1 MTSDGEASQ
10 IVIKDG
16 EAGAAP
22 AIGVKLDSDG
32 KYYWTLDGEFITEG
46 GKKMPVT
53 GDDGVTPVFKIEN
66 DTWYVSY
73 DKEATWKECGP
84 ATGAAGDSFFS
95 DVSTS
100 EDGRWVYL
108 TLADGETVLTLEMY
122 KEFGIAFESLPELI
136 MAGATAEIPFVL
148 TGADEK
154 SVVEAI
160 AKGDW
165 EAEAVMDGTEGGK
178 IVVTAPAESSTGRV
192 IVLLSDGESKTIMK
206 TLTFVSGVM
215 NVTTQ
220 SQEAAAVGGTVSFEL
235 ETDLDYEVVIPDDAK
250 EWLSRVETR
259 ALRQETL
266 TFSAKANETM
276 EERQAKIEL
285 ISSGVVVETLLVY
298 QKANLDPTAF
308 VVKVNV
314 TESSM
319 KNTLILPLTGTVDAT
334 VDWGD
339 GKTETV
345 TAVNPQHVYE
355 QEGEYYVTVTGS
367 VTALGN
373 RLTKTSQSAIVRVIQ
388 WGQLG
393 LESLEEAF
401 YNNKGLTQV
410 ALPDAGA
417 FAKVTTV
424 ENMFYNC
431 TLLTAVPVGLIDQ
444 CTELTSAASLFS
456 GCSSL
461 TSIPEGF
468 FDKCPKI
475 ASLASAFKG
484 CKKVTEIPAG
494 LFDNL
499 TEVTDLS
506 SVFYGTGITAVP
518 EGIFDVQTKA
528 TSVSSVFYGC
538 SALRTVPSDLF
549 VSQTEVTNAAMIF
562 KTCAALESIP
572 AGLLDP
578 FTKSTNFSG
587 LFSGCE
593 SLGNLPQGLFD
604 KLGSGLEAG
613 SKGVNVSSVFENCV
627 KMTEFP
633 TMANI
638 PAISNV
644 ASLWRGCTAMT
655 TLPTGY
661 FPKNCS
667 SCTALGNMFNGCT
680 SLTTLPADL
689 FESFTGISNLSA
701 TFQGCT
707 SLETLPEGFFASI
720 TKPTT
725 IANIFNGCTS
735 LTTLPAD
742 LFESFTGIS
751 NLSAT
756 FQGCTSLET
765 LPEGFFASI
774 TKPTT
779 IANIFNGC
787 TSLRSLPVG
796 LFDGMT
802 SIKTMDSAFKGCSAF
817 TGESPYTIVEVDEEP
832 VKVHLYERED
842 YADLFTKPTS
852 FKTVFTG
859 CEQMADYAMIPT
871 AWGGVSDGTKAKP
884 TIALSYALPENMEYH
899 GINFTVKGTEFK
911 SGKYIVGTTELVQSV
926 LDEFDGDMEKA
937 TNKYGIGFTATQ
949 LETLMSD
956 AGLMLEFHDL
966 EPQTEYMLLV
976 RGQNVHGLTF
986 ETLTATTA
994 VRPQGSADYERYIG
1008 TWTVTTTSSE
1018 VTGQPQTYTIRI
1030 EPYRND
1036 KSYKVYDWGV
1046 TTLGSKEEDFPFIL
1060 SYNEADGSVGIN
1072 SYEDLGMYGFTYYI
1086 YLRYRFLNEQSQ
1098 PSIWVSED
1106 TLVSGAYDAAS
1117 NEITITCG
1125 TFNDNS
1131 GITQKIT
1138 GLDYVLYTGGKYYE
1152 AQNLIRPGYLIGEGD
1167 NAKVDYG
1174 VGPYK
1179 LTKAPAAAAVPAK
1192 RPAKKFESLRP
1203 ASETKQAAAVPL
1215 GVGRLSMMSV
1225 H

>member
-1 MTSDGEASQ
+1 MY
-10 IVIKDG
+10 
-16 EAGAAP
+16 
-22 AIGVKLDSDG
+22 GV
-32 KYYWTLDGEFITEG
+32 
-46 GKKMPVT
+46 
-53 GDDGVTPVFKIEN
+53 
-66 DTWYVSY
+66 
-73 DKEATWKECGP
+73 
-84 ATGAAGDSFFS
+84 
-95 DVSTS
+95 
-100 EDGRWVYL
+100 
-108 TLADGETVLTLEMY
+108 
-122 KEFGIAFESLPELI
+122 
-136 MAGATAEIPFVL
+136 
-148 TGADEK
+148 
-154 SVVEAI
+154 
-160 AKGDW
+160 
-165 EAEAVMDGTEGGK
+165 
-178 IVVTAPAESSTGRV
+178 
-192 IVLLSDGESKTIMK
+192 
-206 TLTFVSGVM
+206 
-215 NVTTQ
+215 
-220 SQEAAAVGGTVSFEL
+220 
-235 ETDLDYEVVIPDDAK
+235 DL
-250 EWLSRVETR
+250 RR
-259 ALRQETL
+259 FAL
-266 TFSAKANETM
+266 
-276 EERQAKIEL
+276 
-285 ISSGVVVETLLVY
+285 
-298 QKANLDPTAF
+298 
-308 VVKVNV
+308 
-314 TESSM
+314 
-319 KNTLILPLTGTVDAT
+319 
-334 VDWGD
+334 
-339 GKTETV
+339 
-345 TAVNPQHVYE
+345 
-355 QEGEYYVTVTGS
+355 
-367 VTALGN
+367 
-373 RLTKTSQSAIVRVIQ
+373 
-388 WGQLG
+388 
-393 LESLEEAF
+393 
-401 YNNKGLTQV
+401 
-410 ALPDAGA
+410 
-417 FAKVTTV
+417 
-424 ENMFYNC
+424 
-431 TLLTAVPVGLIDQ
+431 
-444 CTELTSAASLFS
+444 S

-667 SCTALGNMFNGCT
+667 SCTALGNM
-680 SLTTLPADL
+680 
-689 FESFTGISNLSA
+689 
-701 TFQGCT
+701 
-707 SLETLPEGFFASI
+707 
-720 TKPTT
+720 
-725 IANIFNGCTS
+725 FNGCTS